1 MGFSRQ
7 EYWSG
12 VPFHDMSQVP
22 RQSYDTN
29 VISSMTLNEETGVET
44 VSFKI
49 IRAGS
54 ERPEFESRCV
64 AGKAWILIAMLN

>member
-1 MGFSRQ
+1 
-7 EYWSG
+7 
-12 VPFHDMSQVP
+12 
-22 RQSYDTN
+22 
-29 VISSMTLNEETGVET
+29 MTLNEETGVET

-64 AGKAWILIAMLN
+64 AGKVWILIAMLN